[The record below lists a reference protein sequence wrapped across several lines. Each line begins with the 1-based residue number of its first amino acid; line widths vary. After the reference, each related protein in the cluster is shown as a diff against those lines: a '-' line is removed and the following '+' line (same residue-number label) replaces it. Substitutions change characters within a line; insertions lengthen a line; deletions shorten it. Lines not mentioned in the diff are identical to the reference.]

1 MRTATGTRRTTILVA
16 VAAVALAVLLRL
28 PFFGAPLTADEGG
41 YAEAA
46 RLWERGATLYRDI
59 WVDRP
64 QGLLLVFRGVLELG
78 SSTDVIRGVAAAV
91 GALSVLATMLLAFRL
106 TGRRT
111 VAYASGLLM
120 ATAGASPFLESFT
133 LAGELLASFA
143 AILSLLA
150 FTAYLRSR
158 SLAWLAVAGLAS
170 GCAVMIKQSGFDAA
184 VAIVAYVVWTERR
197 RALRPLAVFVGA
209 AAAPVL
215 AGLLGAVSLHSWW
228 FAVVGY
234 RGSGDSLVTGSVV
247 HRLGLLV
254 DSLPGA
260 AKGLGL
266 LVLLAALGWGG
277 SPLLLRLWL
286 GAAVL
291 GVLGGGNFHYHY
303 YLQLVPPLAI
313 LAGSGVE
320 KLIAGRMRLTAA
332 VLAAV
337 AIATAAFTVP
347 LWFDGP
353 RAQANAIW
361 PKDPH
366 LQHDVA
372 VARYL
377 DAHTRPGQKALVL
390 WAAAN
395 VYYLADRA
403 PAIPYMWRRNIE
415 TIPGVRGRLER
426 ELARRAPAVVAL
438 VQPLDSLEGSGRTA
452 TILARNYRRAA
463 ALDGVPVYVPRRP
476 S

>member
-1 MRTATGTRRTTILVA
+1 MSTGRRTAILVA
-16 VAAVALAVLLRL
+16 LAAAALAVLVRL
-28 PFFGAPLTADEGG
+28 PFFDAPLTADEGG

-46 RLWERGATLYRDI
+46 RLWARGATLYRDV

-64 QGLLLVFRGVLELG
+64 QGLPLVFRGVLQLG

-106 TGRRT
+106 TSRRR
-111 VAYASGLLM
+111 VAFGSSLLM

-133 LAGELLASFA
+133 LAGELLASLA

-150 FTAYLRSR
+150 FTAYLSSR
-158 SLAWLAVAGLAS
+158 SLVWLAAAGLAS

-184 VAIVAYVVWTERR
+184 LAIVAYLAWTERR
-197 RALRPLAVFVGA
+197 RAVRPLGLFVGTA
-209 AAAPVL
+209 GAPVL
-215 AGLLGAVSLHSWW
+215 AGLLGAVSVHSWW

-266 LVLLAALGWGG
+266 LLLLAVLGWRG

-291 GVLGGGNFHYHY
+291 GVLGGGNFHFHY
-303 YLQLVPPLAI
+303 YLQLVPPLSI
-313 LAGSGVE
+313 LAGCGVE
-320 KLIAGRMRLTAA
+320 RLVGGHMRLAA
-332 VLAAV
+332 AGLAAV
-337 AIATAAFTVP
+337 AVATAAFTVP
-347 LWFDGP
+347 LWFDSP
-353 RAQANAIW
+353 RAQAKAIW

-366 LQHDVA
+366 LQHDGA
-372 VARYL
+372 VVRYI

-415 TIPGVRGRLER
+415 TIPGARGRLER
-426 ELARRAPAVVAL
+426 ELARREPTLVAL
-438 VQPLDSLEGSGRTA
+438 VQPLDSLAGSGGTA
-452 TILARNYRRAA
+452 AILARNYRRT
-463 ALDGVPVYVPRRP
+463 ALVDGVPVYEPRRP

>member
-1 MRTATGTRRTTILVA
+1 MSAARRTAILVA
-16 VAAVALAVLLRL
+16 LAAVALAVLLRL

-46 RLWERGATLYRDI
+46 RLWEHGATLYRDV

-64 QGLLLVFRGVLELG
+64 QGLILVFRGVLQLG
-78 SSTDVIRGVAAAV
+78 SSTDLIRAVAAVV

-106 TGRRT
+106 TGLRI
-111 VAYASGLLM
+111 VAFAAGLLM

-133 LAGELLASFA
+133 LAGELLASLA

-150 FTAYLRSR
+150 FTAYAHSR

-170 GCAVMIKQSGFDAA
+170 GCALMIKQSGFDAA
-184 VAIVAYVVWTERR
+184 LAIVAYLAWTERR
-197 RALRPLAVFVGA
+197 RGLGPIALFVGA

-215 AGLLGAVSLHSWW
+215 AGLLSAASLHSWW

-260 AKGLGL
+260 AKGFGL
-266 LVLLAALGWGG
+266 LVLLGAFGWRG

-291 GVLGGGNFHYHY
+291 GVLGGGNFHFHY
-303 YLQLVPPLAI
+303 YLQLVPPLSI

-320 KLIAGRMRLTAA
+320 RLIAGRMRLAVAA
-332 VLAAV
+332 LIGV

-347 LWFDGP
+347 VWFDSP
-353 RAQANAIW
+353 RAQAKAIW

-366 LQHDVA
+366 LQHDDA
-372 VARYL
+372 VVRYL
-377 DAHTRPGQKALVL
+377 DAHTRLGQKALVL

-415 TIPGVRGRLER
+415 TIPGVRGRLDR
-426 ELARRAPAVVAL
+426 ALARKEPAAVAL
-438 VQPLDSLEGSGRTA
+438 VQPLDSLEGSGGTA
-452 TILARNYRRAA
+452 SILARNYRRAA
-463 ALDGVPVYVPRRP
+463 VVDGVPIYIPRR
-476 S
+476 SS